1 MDNLKARRIQQEVKT
16 IAHEKDFYYQVI
28 QDDKDIH
35 TFYYVIRGNDD
46 SDYEGGYY
54 LGKIV
59 LPPDYPTK
67 NPAFYMLTPS
77 GRFEIN
83 KLICLTNS
91 NFHSENNYQSSTW
104 SITKMI
110 IGMCSI
116 FDNDETSGIAHLR
129 KTSDVRKSLAKKSI
143 QYNFDHYPDIFKK
156 FDNYFNQDGSMRTSI
171 NDVKEYINN
180 FYSER
185 KKRLEEKR
193 IAKKNKLKIKRNEK
207 NNINDN
213 NNCNDNNNDN
223 DNKDNDKDNCDGN
236 GDGDNKIDT
245 NLNKINNDNND
256 NDNKDNDKDNCDG
269 NGNGDGDN
277 KIDTNLNKIN
287 NDNNKINTNH
297 DNDNNDDNDNKK
309 EKSDKKEKKEKKEK
323 TEKKDKKVK
332 KEKSDK
338 KEKKEKSEK
347 KDKSDKKEKKDKSE
361 KKDKNDKSEKR
372 KKIE

>member
-269 NGNGDGDN
+269 NGDGDN

>member
-245 NLNKINNDNND
+245 NLNKINNDNN
-256 NDNKDNDKDNCDG
+256 
-269 NGNGDGDN
+269 
-277 KIDTNLNKIN
+277 
-287 NDNNKINTNH
+287 KINTNH